1 MPALELDKWEESVK
15 NMGVLTSQEMLS
27 LLSHVQ
33 SILFE
38 ESNLH
43 SVQLPVTICGDIHGQ
58 FPDLLHLFELAGQ
71 PDSSG
76 NTYNYVFLGDLVDR
90 GFNSVEVLTFL
101 LILKAKI
108 PDRITLI
115 RGNHETRRVS
125 ATYGFY
131 DECFR
136 KFKTPDVWR
145 QCTELFDMLP
155 ISALVDGTMLCLH
168 GGLSP
173 EIRSLHHIQLI
184 PRFQEIPET
193 GALSDLVWSDPEDI
207 PGWAI
212 STRGAGYLFGPSVLR
227 EFMHRNHLTFVAR
240 AHQLV
245 QEGYRYYFDEKLLCT
260 VWSAP
265 NYCYRCNNL
274 ASVLQINED
283 RSRHFVVFK
292 EVECQQPDAVSQ
304 TTTKATASYFV

>member
-1 MPALELDKWEESVK
+1 MPNLDLDRWEESVK
-15 NMGVLTSQEMLS
+15 NMGVLSSQDMQA
-27 LLSHVQ
+27 LLNHVQ

-38 ESNLH
+38 ESNLQP
-43 SVQLPVTICGDIHGQ
+43 VRLPVTICGDIHGQ
-58 FPDLLHLFELAGQ
+58 FPDLLHLFDLAGL
-71 PDSSG
+71 PDAPE
-76 NTYNYVFLGDLVDR
+76 NRYNFVFLGDLVDR
-90 GFNSVEVLTFL
+90 GFHSVEVLTFL
-101 LILKAKI
+101 LILKAKL

-125 ATYGFY
+125 TTYGFY
-131 DECFR
+131 DECLR
-136 KFKTPDVWR
+136 KFGTADVWR
-145 QCTELFDMLP
+145 QCTELFDLMP
-155 ISALVDGTMLCLH
+155 ISALIEGSMLCVH

-173 EIRSLHHIQLI
+173 EIRSLHHIQLLF
-184 PRFQEIPET
+184 RFQEIPET
-193 GALSDLVWSDPEDI
+193 GAFSDLVWSDPEDI

-227 EFMHRNHLTFVAR
+227 EFMHRNQLSFIAR

-283 RSRHFVVFK
+283 GSRHFLVFR
-292 EVECQQPDAVSQ
+292 EVDCQQPEVLLNPLCKDPSP
-304 TTTKATASYFV
+304 YFL

>member
-1 MPALELDKWEESVK
+1 MPDLDLNRWEETVK
-15 NMGVLTSQEMLS
+15 KMGVLSSKEMLT
-27 LLSHVQ
+27 LIHHVQ

-38 ESNLH
+38 ESNLQP
-43 SVQLPVTICGDIHGQ
+43 VRLPVTICGDIHGQ
-58 FPDLLHLFELAGQ
+58 FPDLLNLFDLAGL
-71 PDSSG
+71 PDAPE
-76 NTYNYVFLGDLVDR
+76 NRYNFVFLGDLVDR
-90 GFNSVEVLTFL
+90 GFHSVEVLTFL
-101 LILKAKI
+101 LIVKAKL

-115 RGNHETRRVS
+115 RGNHESRRVS
-125 ATYGFY
+125 TTYGFY
-131 DECFR
+131 DECVR
-136 KFKTPDVWR
+136 KFGTPDVWR
-145 QCTELFDMLP
+145 QCTELFDLLP
-155 ISALVDGTMLCLH
+155 ISALIEGNMLCVH

-173 EIRSLHHIQLI
+173 DIRSLHNIQLI

-193 GALSDLVWSDPEDI
+193 GPLSDLVWSDPEDI

-227 EFMHRNHLTFVAR
+227 EFMHRNDLTFVAR

-245 QEGYRYYFDEKLLCT
+245 QEGYRYYFGEKQLCT

-283 RSRHFVVFK
+283 HSRRYLVFK
-292 EVECQQPDAVSQ
+292 EVEFQQADMVHNPLPREPSPH
-304 TTTKATASYFV
+304 FV